1 MWGNRTGPQWHH
13 FPMGEDDPVEED
25 EDGTGA
31 LRKAA
36 GLAKSAVSGAVEYV
50 GDRRFERTP
59 AGRARTAVEDGAAT
73 FLIRIPLD
81 DIAHRSEGGS
91 VNSPEAADAIG
102 HIEAEGWT
110 LAQLDYVTE
119 TAGWEDV
126 DDGGTIRRGARQL
139 TSAVLLFR
147 RA

>member
-1 MWGNRTGPQWHH
+1 MADHDGDNDEPGNDHDH
-13 FPMGEDDPVEED
+13 DDENESA
-25 EDGTGA
+25 GA

-36 GLAKSAVSGAVEYV
+36 GLAKSAVTGAVEYV

-59 AGRARTAVEDGAAT
+59 AGRARNAFEGGAAT
-73 FLIRIPLD
+73 FLIRVPLD

-91 VNSPEAADAIG
+91 VDVPDAPDAIG

-110 LAQLDYVTE
+110 LTQLDYVTE

>member
-1 MWGNRTGPQWHH
+1 MA
-13 FPMGEDDPVEED
+13 DDNDAESD
-25 EDGTGA
+25 DDGAGA

-36 GLAKSAVSGAVEYV
+36 GLAKSAVTGAVEYV

-59 AGRARTAVEDGAAT
+59 AGRARAAFEDGAAT
-73 FLIRIPLD
+73 FLIRVPLD

-102 HIEAEGWT
+102 QIETEGWT
-110 LAQLDYVTE
+110 LSQLDYVTE

-126 DDGGTIRRGARQL
+126 DDGGTVRRGARQL
-139 TSAVLLFR
+139 TCAVLLFR

>member
-1 MWGNRTGPQWHH
+1 MAEEENS
-13 FPMGEDDPVEED
+13 ESDDD
-25 EDGTGA
+25 SAGA

-59 AGRARTAVEDGAAT
+59 AGRARGAFEDGAAT

-81 DIAHRSEGGS
+81 DIAHRSDAGS
-91 VNSPEAADAIG
+91 VDSPDAPDAIG
-102 HIEAEGWT
+102 HIEAEGWV

>member
-1 MWGNRTGPQWHH
+1 MAEEENTDH
-13 FPMGEDDPVEED
+13 DD
-25 EDGTGA
+25 DGAGT

-36 GLAKSAVSGAVEYV
+36 GLAKSAVTGAVEYV
-50 GDRRFERTP
+50 GDRRLERTP
-59 AGRARTAVEDGAAT
+59 AGRARSAFEGGAAT

-91 VNSPEAADAIG
+91 VDSPDAADAIG

-147 RA
+147 RT

>member
-1 MWGNRTGPQWHH
+1 
-13 FPMGEDDPVEED
+13 MGDEPVGDDEEA
-25 EDGTGA
+25 DGAGA

-36 GLAKSAVSGAVEYV
+36 GLAKSAVSGAVDYV

-59 AGRARTAVEDGAAT
+59 AGRARSAYDDGAAT

-81 DIAHRSEGGS
+81 DVAHRSEGGS
-91 VNSPEAADAIG
+91 VNTPDAPDAIG
-102 HIEAEGWT
+102 HIEAEGWV

-139 TSAVLLFR
+139 TLAVLLFR